1 MHMRVRLA
9 AYVCVYVRCR
19 YAPNVH
25 VLPALKQRW
34 GKDQPTPAESMPDNL
49 STLTVAALKKELK
62 ARMLPVSGV
71 KTELV
76 NRLQDSLDGVERPK
90 RKRRTMSFSPFDG
103 HDHQSTYQSDS
114 SSGSGDDYGPILP
127 LSMPP
132 VPAKLG
138 VRVVKSGQPLS
149 WAQRQHMFDRPAK
162 HAKQLLLLP
171 PPHEVLPA
179 VACRRRAAVVLL
191 QRKRAA
197 RRAVALAARVP
208 APATRSDPTHARS
221 ACSSIHRWVFL
232 DTKGSGW

>member
-49 STLTVAALKKELK
+49 STLTVAVLKKELK

-103 HDHQSTYQSDS
+103 NDHQSRYKSDS
-114 SSGSGDDYGPILP
+114 SSGDDYGPILP

-162 HAKQLLLLP
+162 HAKQ
-171 PPHEVLPA
+171 HHAAAADATATRGPA
-179 VACRRRAAVVLL
+179 GGGVQATCRCGTLAAKACRTSCCGSCC
-191 QRKRAA
+191 QG
-197 RRAVALAARVP
+197 
-208 APATRSDPTHARS
+208 S
-221 ACSSIHRWVFL
+221 CSRH
-232 DTKGSGW
+232 KK